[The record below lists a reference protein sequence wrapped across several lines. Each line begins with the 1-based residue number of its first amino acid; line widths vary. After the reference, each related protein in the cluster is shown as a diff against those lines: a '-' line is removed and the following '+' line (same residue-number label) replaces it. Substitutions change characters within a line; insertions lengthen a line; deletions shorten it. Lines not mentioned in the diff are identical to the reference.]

1 MSDAASAVVIYTDG
15 ACIGNPGPGGWAA
28 IVQDGTL
35 QRWLDG
41 RFHHT
46 TNNRMELRAAIEAL
60 EWLDK
65 PRRVALY
72 TDSDYL
78 RSGITSWIHGW
89 QRRKWR
95 TAAGQPVKN
104 KDLWLRLLAAVER
117 HAPAGGVSWHWVRAH
132 AGNRLNELADRLAQQ
147 AARAATRDDPVD
159 IDDSVAPGS
168 GGGARR

>member
-1 MSDAASAVVIYTDG
+1 VSGATPAVVIYTDG

-35 QRWLDG
+35 QHQLSG
-41 RFHHT
+41 RFRRT
-46 TNNRMELRAAIEAL
+46 TNNRMEMRAAIEAL
-60 EWLDK
+60 EWLDR
-65 PRRVALY
+65 PRRVELY

-78 RSGITSWIHGW
+78 RRGITAWIHTW
-89 QRRKWR
+89 QRRQWR

-117 HAPAGGVSWHWVRAH
+117 HAPAGGVTWHWVRAH
-132 AGNRLNELADRLAQQ
+132 AGDQLNELADRLALQ

-159 IDDSVAPGS
+159 LEGS
-168 GGGARR
+168 ADRSSQ